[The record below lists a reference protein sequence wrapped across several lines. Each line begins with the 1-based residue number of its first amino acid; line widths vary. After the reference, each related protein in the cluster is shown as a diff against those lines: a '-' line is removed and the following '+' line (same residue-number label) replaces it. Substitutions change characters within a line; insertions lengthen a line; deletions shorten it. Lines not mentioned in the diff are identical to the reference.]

1 MKTTSANIL
10 MGGILV
16 ALVAAGVYFALNNF
30 MPTSPGDAQS
40 VATVQSVIDIG
51 PGLPA
56 RLVIPAINVDAKVL
70 YVGLAADGSVDAPK
84 GPTDVA
90 WFRLGPRPGAQGSA
104 IITGHFG
111 PWRTGAKSVFD
122 NLEQLK
128 SGDSIFVKDDQGNSV
143 EFKVRETKVYD
154 SSENPKEVFN
164 QSDGKYLN
172 LITCN
177 GDWIASQKTYTKRLV
192 VFTEAV
198 N

>member
-1 MKTTSANIL
+1 

-16 ALVAAGVYFALNNF
+16 AVVVAGVYFALNNF

-122 NLEQLK
+122 NLERLK